1 MKTTPFTPST
11 ATMPRQ
17 ISKKFRSYIIARLAE
32 TCGLLTNGDAIK
44 SATLSAIE
52 KYISENI
59 IPAKSLPR
67 EILLIFT
74 ILRPEIDRAIE
85 RSAQARCRVRKHP
98 SAPEQSVPTPVPS
111 NTDSTNGPRRFNPN
125 GPLMHNDNLTSI
137 SSLYP
142 QRSGQTKLMKNI
154 FGIYRFSIVANAGSY
169 SRNVSGDK
177 MLSCN
182 RTYTHDG
189 AFKVIIIVPSI

>member
-52 KYISENI
+52 KYISERI

-85 RSAQARCRVRKHP
+85 RSAKARCRVRKHP

-137 SSLYP
+137 SSSISSALSATIRPDEIDEEITDEIVDEYIRNIP
-142 QRSGQTKLMKNI
+142 FLNRSQR
-154 FGIYRFSIVANAGSY
+154 RFIQQKCK
-169 SRNVSGDK
+169 R
-177 MLSCN
+177 
-182 RTYTHDG
+182 R
-189 AFKVIIIVPSI
+189 